1 MNRLILRAPSVGGL
15 IKKITEINPE
25 LGVQE
30 ISQIIRQ
37 ATRTQSTSAEDYAAL
52 ETVDEKE
59 ALELARLT
67 LKHRALN
74 GRTH

>member
-30 ISQIIRQ
+30 ISQIIRK
-37 ATRTQSTSAEDYAAL
+37 ATRTQLTDADDYAAL

-59 ALELARLT
+59 ALEMARRT
-67 LKHRALN
+67 LN